1 MGVFVRRGKR
11 GNACYI
17 DYYVDGK
24 RVRERLGYVSRKTAE
39 DVLKIRQAEIIQ
51 GRYQIVPKKRSASFE
66 DFSKDFREYLASRKE
81 GKALKAY
88 QTRLKH
94 LEPVFGGFRLSEV
107 SPFHVE
113 KYICKRRSERSY
125 RKSPVAPATI
135 NRELAVLKRM
145 FQLAIQWGRAEKN
158 PVIGVKFLREESKQ
172 DRVLSEEEEEKLLSQ
187 CAPHVRLAVL
197 VALHTGMRLGEI
209 LNLRWQ
215 DIDLRRQVLTVVK
228 SKSGKMRSIPTND
241 ILAGALAEYRPKAR
255 AEYVFWNDRTGKP
268 MLDTKTGYCKAVRR
282 AGISH
287 CRFHDLRH
295 TFATRLVTAGV
306 DLATVSQLL
315 GHSSIE
321 MTMRYAH
328 PSPDNKRRAVDLLCH
343 GHKLDTNCESV
354 AELISARSL
363 KSRSMRL

>member
-11 GNACYI
+11 GTTCYI
-17 DYYVDGK
+17 DYYVDAK
-24 RVRERLGYVSRKTAE
+24 RVRERLGNVSRKTAE

-51 GRYQIVPKKRSASFE
+51 GRYQIAPKKRSLSFE

-94 LEPVFGGFRLSEV
+94 LEPAFGRLRLSEI

-158 PVIGVKFLREESKQ
+158 PVIGVKFLKEECKS
-172 DRVLSEEEEEKLLSQ
+172 DRVLSQEEEQKLFSA
-187 CAPHVRLAVL
+187 CAPHVGLAVL
-197 VALHTGMRLGEI
+197 LALHTGMRLGEI

-241 ILAGALAEYRPKAR
+241 VLAGALTEYRQRAS

-328 PSPDNKRRAVDLLCH
+328 PSPENKRRAVDLLCD
-343 GHKLDTNCESV
+343 GHKLDTSLGLWQNEV
-354 AELISARSL
+354 SAKSL
-363 KSRSMRL
+363 KHLSMRL